1 MRAPV
6 PSTVMVTVT
15 DEATPTAGED
25 TDTAIL
31 RLPSANGIQGEASA
45 AFEVPLGGELQFIWG
60 GDDTVKARSESAAV
74 VTVSVSSPVIIVTG
88 TGVGETH
95 VIVATD
101 DGDWWLP
108 VVVR

>member
-1 MRAPV
+1 MK
-6 PSTVMVTVT
+6 
-15 DEATPTAGED
+15 D
-25 TDTAIL
+25 DTAIL
-31 RLPSANGIQGEASA
+31 RLPSANGIQGASDASA

-74 VTVSVSSPVIIVTG
+74 VTVSVSSPVITVTG

-95 VIVATD
+95 VIVTTD